1 MSTDAA
7 TETTT
12 QAGPKEWGDIIDDD
26 FWAKQLEEL
35 LATAHVVAL
44 KVIYAI
50 VVLLVGWI
58 VIKIVMWILGK
69 LFVRLKFEPVVKSF
83 VLAII
88 NFFLWLV
95 LWLQIFK
102 ILSIPNSS
110 LTAVM
115 AALAFALGLA
125 LSGTLNNVLAGI
137 VLLTFKPF
145 VVGDY
150 IQGGGVEGAVT
161 DIFLT
166 YTVINTRDNQR
177 CMVPNMPLATEV
189 TVNFSK
195 NENRRVDMSFTVAKD
210 ADLQATRKLLT
221 KILKE
226 NPLILKDPAWTV
238 QVSSLDASWVTWIVR
253 PWCKTADLWTV
264 LTDVHRAVKNRCD
277 EVGISIAFPQRE
289 VHLFRQPTSIK
300 DGFGDEDADV
310 DDAANAKAVVATSTG
325 SSATAAAATTT
336 TATTTD
342 DNVASDDEAAAADEK
357 REGGSKSSKKEKKD
371 KKESKKTK

>member
-1 MSTDAA
+1 MSTAEA

-12 QAGPKEWGDIIDDD
+12 QAGPNEWGDIIDDE
-26 FWAKQLEEL
+26 FWATQLEEL

-44 KVIYAI
+44 KAIYAI

-58 VIKIVMWILGK
+58 VIKIVMWLLGK
-69 LFVRLKFEPVVKSF
+69 LFARLKFEPVVKSF

-125 LSGTLNNVLAGI
+125 LSGTLNNVLAGV

-150 IQGGGVEGAVT
+150 IQGGGVEGAVA

-166 YTVINTRDNQR
+166 YTVINTRDNQK

-226 NPLILKDPAWTV
+226 NPLVLKDPAWTV

-264 LTDVHRAVKNRCD
+264 LTDVHRAVKYRCD

-300 DGFGDEDADV
+300 DGLGDEDADV
-310 DDAANAKAVVATSTG
+310 DDAANAKAVVTSTG
-325 SSATAAAATTT
+325 SAAATGAAT
-336 TATTTD
+336 TATD
-342 DNVASDDEAAAADEK
+342 DNVASDNEDAAADEK
-357 REGGSKSSKKEKKD
+357 REGSKKKDKKD